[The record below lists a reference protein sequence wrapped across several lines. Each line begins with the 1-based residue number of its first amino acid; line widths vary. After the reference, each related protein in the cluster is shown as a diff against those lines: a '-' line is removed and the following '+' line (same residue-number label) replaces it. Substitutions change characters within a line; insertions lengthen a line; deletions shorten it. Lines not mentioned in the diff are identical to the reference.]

1 MRFLDMQPEMSF
13 WKSLKVLGSR
23 LQITGTADAFA
34 RIFAMICAAGVTA
47 AALGQAPSTTRPGA
61 TSPTATTAASSIY
74 KVVCGHEC
82 LEEFADRYLY
92 ALTHHDASAAPL
104 APIVRY
110 TENGQVLAIGDALW
124 ATAQEL
130 GTNKLVVTDPAS
142 GGIQIYAVLVE
153 SGLPSMLAARLKVE
167 NRQITEIETS
177 VLRRNADDAAMA
189 HFAVA
194 RPIWQQAVAPNRRL
208 SRQQLADVANS
219 YFEGIT
225 QGRGDITPLDPM
237 CTRFENGG
245 QMTLN
250 TDAGANPVTKMGCQ
264 AQFAAGMLV
273 IVTSVSHRRYLV
285 IDEDNQIVSA
295 IVTFDHRG
303 NLESVPMERG
313 RAVKPQGAFSRP
325 FSFLIFETFKVIDG
339 RIRQVEATVFNV
351 PYRMDPGWPA
361 E

>member
-1 MRFLDMQPEMSF
+1 MRFPDMQLGLAR
-13 WKSLKVLGSR
+13 WAGLKLLASR
-23 LQITGTADAFA
+23 LRPTASAWTFAFL
-34 RIFAMICAAGVTA
+34 FGVTSA
-47 AALGQAPSTTRPGA
+47 GGFGPTALGQAPSATRPGA
-61 TSPTATTAASSIY
+61 TSSAAVAAASSTY

-82 LEEFADRYLY
+82 LEEFADRFLS
-92 ALTHHDASAAPL
+92 ALTHRDASAAPL
-104 APIVRY
+104 APTVRY
-110 TENGQVLAIGDALW
+110 TENGQPLAIGDALW
-124 ATAQEL
+124 ATAQGL
-130 GTNKLVVTDPAS
+130 GANKLVVTDPAS
-142 GGIQIYAVLVE
+142 GGIQIYAGLVE

-177 VLRRNADDAAMA
+177 VLRRNADDAAMSQ
-189 HFAVA
+189 FAVA
-194 RPIWQQAVAPNRRL
+194 RPIWQQAVAPGRRL
-208 SRQQLADVANS
+208 SRQQLADVADS

-250 TDAGANPVTKMGCQ
+250 TDAGANPVMKMGCQ

-303 NLESVPMERG
+303 NLEAVPMERG
-313 RAVKPQGAFSRP
+313 RAVKPQGAYARP

-351 PYRMDPGWPA
+351 PYRMDPGWPVK
-361 E
+361 